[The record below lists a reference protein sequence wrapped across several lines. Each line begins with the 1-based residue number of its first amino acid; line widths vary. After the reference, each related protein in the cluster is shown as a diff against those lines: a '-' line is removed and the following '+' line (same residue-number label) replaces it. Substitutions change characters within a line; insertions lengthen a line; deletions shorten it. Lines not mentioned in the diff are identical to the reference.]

1 MTDIDEYKGM
11 SDAVA
16 ADDDHYLSYA
26 RGKYLAAYTLKE
38 LGNIVDVA
46 WVMAR
51 DNRLTIIERNI
62 ATITLFEVQKE
73 VQHRLNASS
82 YTS

>member
-1 MTDIDEYKGM
+1 MTDTDEYQGM
-11 SDAVA
+11 SDAA
-16 ADDDHYLSYA
+16 ADDEHYLSYA
-26 RGKYLAAYTLKE
+26 RSKYLAVYTLKE

-51 DNRLTIIERNI
+51 NKRLTIIERNI
-62 ATITLFEVQKE
+62 ATIALFEVQKE
-73 VQHRLNASS
+73 VQRRLDASS

>member
-1 MTDIDEYKGM
+1 MTDTDEYQGM
-11 SDAVA
+11 SDAA
-16 ADDDHYLSYA
+16 ADDEHYLSYA
-26 RGKYLAAYTLKE
+26 RGKYLAVYTLKE

-62 ATITLFEVQKE
+62 ATIALFEVRKE
-73 VQHRLNASS
+73 VQRRLDAS

>member
-1 MTDIDEYKGM
+1 MTDTDEYQGM
-11 SDAVA
+11 SDAA
-16 ADDDHYLSYA
+16 ADDEHYLSYA
-26 RGKYLAAYTLKE
+26 RGKYLAVYTLKE

-51 DNRLTIIERNI
+51 NKRLTIVERNI
-62 ATITLFEVQKE
+62 ATIALFEVRKE
-73 VQHRLNASS
+73 VQRRLDAS

>member
-1 MTDIDEYKGM
+1 M
-11 SDAVA
+11 SDAVVA
-16 ADDDHYLSYA
+16 ADGHHYLSYA
-26 RGKYLAAYTLKE
+26 RGKYLAAYTLME

-51 DNRLTIIERNI
+51 DKRLTIIERNI
-62 ATITLFEVQKE
+62 ATIALFEVQRE
-73 VQHRLNASS
+73 VQRRLDASS

>member
-1 MTDIDEYKGM
+1 MTDTDEYQGM
-11 SDAVA
+11 SDAA
-16 ADDDHYLSYA
+16 ADDEHYLSYA
-26 RGKYLAAYTLKE
+26 RGKYLAVYTLKE

-51 DNRLTIIERNI
+51 NKRLTIIERNI
-62 ATITLFEVQKE
+62 ATIALFEVQEE
-73 VQHRLNASS
+73 VQRRLDASS

>member
-1 MTDIDEYKGM
+1 MTDTDESQGM
-11 SDAVA
+11 SDAA
-16 ADDDHYLSYA
+16 ADDEHYLSYA
-26 RGKYLAAYTLKE
+26 RGKYLAVYNLKE

-51 DNRLTIIERNI
+51 DKRLTIIERNI
-62 ATITLFEVQKE
+62 ATIALFEVQKE
-73 VQHRLNASS
+73 VQRRLDASS

>member
-1 MTDIDEYKGM
+1 M

-16 ADDDHYLSYA
+16 ADSDHYLSYA
-26 RGKYLAAYTLKE
+26 RGKYLVAYTLME

-51 DNRLTIIERNI
+51 DKRLTIIERNI
-62 ATITLFEVQKE
+62 ATIALFEVQRE
-73 VQHRLNASS
+73 VQRRLDASS